1 MKRIG
6 TGKTIIALSLVL
18 VMILGLCGCSSQ
30 TEATEAP
37 GTSAAAQTETE
48 PAQTEPAEDAASAF
62 TPGTYEVTVTGINDF
77 TLAFTFDETALT
89 DIQVIEQNET
99 FGTGT
104 VAIEKMSE
112 QAIQYQTSEP
122 DIVSGATVT
131 SFAFKSALSQAIEQA
146 GGDPVAFVGEIPSTV
161 YEDTSCDL
169 VVVGAGNAGMVAA
182 YLVAGSTTLQQ
193 ELGVDCTQQDVTD
206 WLLTRTGETSD
217 DLYDPEWCEL
227 FSEKATETVDWLIEK
242 GVKLNRIDSSLSRAH
257 VSSDYSVAGNAM
269 VDGMTQLLDELGADV
284 RLGNTATGLVME
296 DGAVTGVTVE
306 ADGSSYTI
314 SAPNVILCTG
324 GYFANSEMVKE
335 YFTDFADL
343 NLPTD
348 ARKGADGSG
357 MLMAQEAGAALANLD
372 EGNVF
377 PFAINVNGVEY
388 NTPLGFV
395 WMGGIAVNKNGER
408 FTDETAKYL
417 TVSREIL
424 KQPDAEAYVIFDQ
437 TVMNN
442 IAATSPDHLQHL
454 MINGLIEEYETIEEL
469 AAAHGFDSETLT
481 NTIQHYSELVAG
493 QADTDFGRPYYY
505 MQGSDMTT
513 APYYFIDT
521 EMCLHTTWGGIVT
534 NIDGQVLTENG
545 EVIPGLYAAG
555 ECTQTKVQGNGS
567 ATQGPVWG
575 SICVETILSG
585 LSQEQ

>member
-1 MKRIG
+1 M
-6 TGKTIIALSLVL
+6 
-18 VMILGLCGCSSQ
+18 
-30 TEATEAP
+30 
-37 GTSAAAQTETE
+37 
-48 PAQTEPAEDAASAF
+48 
-62 TPGTYEVTVTGINDF
+62 
-77 TLAFTFDETALT
+77 
-89 DIQVIEQNET
+89 
-99 FGTGT
+99 
-104 VAIEKMSE
+104 
-112 QAIQYQTSEP
+112 
-122 DIVSGATVT
+122 
-131 SFAFKSALSQAIEQA
+131 
-146 GGDPVAFVGEIPSTV
+146 
-161 YEDTSCDL
+161 
-169 VVVGAGNAGMVAA
+169 
-182 YLVAGSTTLQQ
+182 
-193 ELGVDCTQQDVTD
+193 
-206 WLLTRTGETSD
+206 
-217 DLYDPEWCEL
+217 

-424 KQPDAEAYVIFDQ
+424 K
-437 TVMNN
+437 
-442 IAATSPDHLQHL
+442 
-454 MINGLIEEYETIEEL
+454 
-469 AAAHGFDSETLT
+469 
-481 NTIQHYSELVAG
+481 
-493 QADTDFGRPYYY
+493 
-505 MQGSDMTT
+505 
-513 APYYFIDT
+513 
-521 EMCLHTTWGGIVT
+521 
-534 NIDGQVLTENG
+534 
-545 EVIPGLYAAG
+545 
-555 ECTQTKVQGNGS
+555 
-567 ATQGPVWG
+567 
-575 SICVETILSG
+575 
-585 LSQEQ
+585 